1 MADRLSPTQRSR
13 NMAGIRGKDTI
24 PERTLRS
31 RLHRSGL
38 RFRLHCRS
46 LPGRPDL
53 VFAKYRAAVF
63 VHGCFWHRHPGCAFA
78 YQPKS
83 RKKFWQNKFDANV
96 MRDRRQIEGL
106 LGAGWRVIVV
116 WECALRK
123 GSHAEQAT
131 TQVIEWLRSTQ
142 RRGEIPGKGNM
153 LRRVSSAVGA
163 FMDDRTCSGGRPV
176 SARVRHNPPFG
187 G

>member
-1 MADRLSPTQRSR
+1 MADRLSPAERSR

-31 RLHRSGL
+31 GLHRSGL
-38 RFRLHCRS
+38 RFRLHCRA

-53 VFAKYRAAVF
+53 VFAKYRTAVF
-63 VHGCFWHRHPGCAFA
+63 VHGCFWHRHPGCGFA

-83 RKKFWQNKFDANV
+83 RKKFWRNKFDANV
-96 MRDRRQIEGL
+96 TRDRRQIENL

-123 GSHAEQAT
+123 NSLAVQAT
-131 TQVIEWLRSTQ
+131 KQVIEWLRST
-142 RRGEIPGKGNM
+142 RCRGEIPGKESV
-153 LRRVSSAVGA
+153 LRRASSAVGA
-163 FMDDRTCSGGRPV
+163 SVGGRPV
-176 SARVRHNPPFG
+176 KV
-187 G
+187 